1 MTQIDFSKY
10 NKGAVLALTWNRGNR
25 SLTRNYIFLG
35 MSKNLPCLPLLADY
49 EIYEDSR
56 AVSLLDVNSI
66 ILKDVSSKFNMPF
79 SKLEE
84 LLAAK
89 E

>member
-1 MTQIDFSKY
+1 MNQIDFSKY

-25 SLTRNYIFLG
+25 SSTRNYIFLG
-35 MSKNLPCLPLLADY
+35 MTGDLPRLVDY
-49 EIYEDSR
+49 EIYEDSK

-66 ILKDVSSKFNMPF
+66 KLKDVSSKFNISF
-79 SKLEE
+79 SELEE